1 MASKVEEATLEDPRE
16 AVEAILEVPGW
27 VEGPTILEECKVE
40 EGMTG
45 TLEEVA
51 TIEEILEAGEI
62 TGEIL
67 GEIGEAIGTGVGGT
81 ECSLKVAFPSKW
93 SR

>member
-1 MASKVEEATLEDPRE
+1 MEDPRE

-45 TLEEVA
+45 TL
-51 TIEEILEAGEI
+51 GEGAI
-62 TGEIL
+62 IGGTL
-67 GEIGEAIGTGVGGT
+67 GEIGEAIGTRVGGT
-81 ECSLKVAFPSKW
+81 ECSLESSISIQVVSMTSLQVTFSTW
-93 SR
+93 NLR

>member
-45 TLEEVA
+45 TLVEGPIIGG
-51 TIEEILEAGEI
+51 T
-62 TGEIL
+62 L

>member
-27 VEGPTILEECKVE
+27 VEGPTILEECKVV

-45 TLEEVA
+45 
-51 TIEEILEAGEI
+51 
-62 TGEIL
+62 IL
-67 GEIGEAIGTGVGGT
+67 GEGA
-81 ECSLKVAFPSKW
+81 LKSHNC
-93 SR
+93 